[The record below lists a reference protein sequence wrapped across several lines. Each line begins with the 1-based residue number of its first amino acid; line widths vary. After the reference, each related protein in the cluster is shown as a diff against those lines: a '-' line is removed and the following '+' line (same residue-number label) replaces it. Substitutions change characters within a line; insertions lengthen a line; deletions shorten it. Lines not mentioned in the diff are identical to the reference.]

1 MACPAI
7 PAGCQNSTSTAL
19 CAMPLILL
27 CRNAQMSSSPL
38 PFSHYLSRSL
48 SRSHLFCFRLVSCL
62 HFGMQN
68 MEENAYQ
75 VHVQRV
81 RQREE
86 CAYLLLKEL
95 YVDLSTIQCRTSVSY
110 SRRNLVVF
118 WGDCTV
124 TATRGLTGAQGPTGP
139 NISHQFDTCGER
151 GECSSR
157 PN

>member
-27 CRNAQMSSSPL
+27 CRNAQISSFLSLSLSLFLVSLSLFVWLVVCISTCKIWRRIPARCMSSGSDKE
-38 PFSHYLSRSL
+38 F
-48 SRSHLFCFRLVSCL
+48 
-62 HFGMQN
+62 
-68 MEENAYQ
+68 
-75 VHVQRV
+75 
-81 RQREE
+81 
-86 CAYLLLKEL
+86 AYLLFKEL
-95 YVDLSTIQCRTSVSY
+95 YVDLSTIRCRTSVSY

-118 WGDCTV
+118 WGDCTI
-124 TATRGLTGAQGPTGP
+124 TATRGLTGAQRPI
-139 NISHQFDTCGER
+139 ISHQFDTCGER